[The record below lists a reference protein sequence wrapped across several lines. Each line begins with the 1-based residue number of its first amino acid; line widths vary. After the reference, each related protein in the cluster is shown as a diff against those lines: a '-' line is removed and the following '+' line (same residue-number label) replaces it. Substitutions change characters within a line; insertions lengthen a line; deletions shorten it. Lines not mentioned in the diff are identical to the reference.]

1 MLQVRPSG
9 GLDPVGQWIPG
20 PHGLA
25 ALRDIRS
32 RTPQGGGGTWLSRE
46 ALKPH
51 LSPLFSAPPSGSH
64 HPGDLVRGPEGKAP
78 HPPPP
83 ISPRGH
89 QRPGETTPG
98 PEGGS
103 RVTAGAHP
111 LRWMQVSGSSGRG
124 QARCVPAEPGDRPSS
139 LLRGPPLR
147 CRKPA

>member
-9 GLDPVGQWIPG
+9 GLDLVGQRIPG

-51 LSPLFSAPPSGSH
+51 LSPLFSAPHSGSH
-64 HPGDLVRGPEGKAP
+64 HPRGLSARRRGESS
-78 HPPPP
+78 PPPAP
-83 ISPRGH
+83 ISPCGH

-98 PEGGS
+98 PAGGS

-111 LRWMQVSGSSGRG
+111 LRWMRVSGSSGRG
-124 QARCVPAEPGDRPSS
+124 QAHCVPTEPRDHPSS
-139 LLRGPPLR
+139 LLPGPPLR
-147 CRKPA
+147 CRKPV